1 MKQVLLLLM
10 VLGFAGQLC
19 WGQKKIKGDVTA
31 AYIAPT
37 AWSSKNDFQITSGA
51 FVFDATKR
59 MGVSNIYKKED
70 GTYLFK
76 YLGEE
81 QPDAIYE
88 TLKGFFANA
97 SAKLTG
103 TGYFN
108 AEVASSVESMVEKLT
123 LKSNA
128 LTFLR
133 TSLYR
138 INEAAFN
145 EDIQEETYEK
155 LILAAIQAA
164 KEIQLKELG
173 NEIPEQ
179 TDKKQNKQ

>member
-1 MKQVLLLLM
+1 MRKILFILM
-10 VLGFAGQLC
+10 VLGFAGQS

-37 AWSSKNDFQITSGA
+37 GWSAKNNFEVSSGA

-88 TLKGFFANA
+88 TLKTFFASA
-97 SAKLTG
+97 SADITSTG
-103 TGYFN
+103 NFN
-108 AEVASSVESMVEKLT
+108 AEVASTIGNMVEKLT
-123 LKSNA
+123 IKSKA

-145 EDIQEETYEK
+145 EDVQEETYEK
-155 LILAAIQAA
+155 LFMATIQAA
-164 KEIQLKELG
+164 KEIQMKELA
-173 NEIPEQ
+173 NEIADK
-179 TDKKQNKQ
+179 TDKNSKQ